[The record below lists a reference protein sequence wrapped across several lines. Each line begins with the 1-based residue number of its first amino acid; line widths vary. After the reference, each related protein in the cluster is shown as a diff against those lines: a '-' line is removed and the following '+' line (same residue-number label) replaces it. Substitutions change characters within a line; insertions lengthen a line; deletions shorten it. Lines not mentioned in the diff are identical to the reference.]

1 MTKIKTEVL
10 AIDAGG
16 TMADTF
22 IIDDQGNFVV
32 GKAQTT
38 PKNESE
44 GIVKSMDDALDQ
56 WDLKI
61 DEVMPDIKT
70 AVYSGTALLNQLV
83 SRKGRRTGLIV
94 NKGMEDVLR
103 MGRGVQTYLGYSYED
118 RLHLNTHRHEPPLI
132 PIELVRGVT
141 ERVDLF
147 GSVAIPL
154 RENEVREMVKELLEE
169 DVEAIA
175 ISLLHSY
182 ANPDHERRVADIARK
197 IIEENGSSVQVYA
210 SVDYYPAFRELQRT
224 NTVVVEASIADPSRK
239 QLRNIDQSFQDL
251 GGEFD
256 TRIMASHGGTISF
269 EANELARTL
278 VSGPIGGVIGSKELS
293 DYLGYENV
301 VCSDIGGTSFDI
313 AMITQG
319 EYVYKYSPDM
329 AKLVLAIPLLF
340 MDSVGSGTGSYV
352 RVDPHSKGITLGPD
366 SASYRVGTC
375 WVDGDVDTVTVSDCH
390 LVLGYINPEN
400 FLGGQIKLDKDR
412 AYRAIEEQIAKPLG
426 ITVEEAASGVIELL
440 DYRLKYYLQS
450 SISGKGY
457 SPKDFVLFSY
467 GGGGPLHTYGY
478 TEDLGFEKIL
488 IPAWAAGFSA
498 YGCGAAD
505 FEYRNDASTL
515 INVAPDA
522 SDEEKV
528 REGKKLQEVWEGLTK
543 NVVEEFENAGVSND
557 NVRFEFGCHMMYQG
571 QLNDIEVASPVSKF
585 ETAADWDYLTEIFE
599 ELYSKVYHESAQ
611 SSEFGFTITNATVKG
626 FTDVTKPQIPTEKE
640 EGPNPPSEAKKGTR
654 QMYWKK
660 DWVDAEIMEMADLQ
674 VGNIILGPAIIE
686 DPATTFIVP
695 PGYETYLDKHRIFH
709 LTKLE

>member
-1 MTKIKTEVL
+1 
-10 AIDAGG
+10 
-16 TMADTF
+16 
-22 IIDDQGNFVV
+22 
-32 GKAQTT
+32 
-38 PKNESE
+38 
-44 GIVKSMDDALDQ
+44 
-56 WDLKI
+56 
-61 DEVMPDIKT
+61 
-70 AVYSGTALLNQLV
+70 
-83 SRKGRRTGLIV
+83 
-94 NKGMEDVLR
+94 
-103 MGRGVQTYLGYSYED
+103 
-118 RLHLNTHRHEPPLI
+118 
-132 PIELVRGVT
+132 
-141 ERVDLF
+141 
-147 GSVAIPL
+147 
-154 RENEVREMVKELLEE
+154 
-169 DVEAIA
+169 
-175 ISLLHSY
+175 
-182 ANPDHERRVADIARK
+182 
-197 IIEENGSSVQVYA
+197 
-210 SVDYYPAFRELQRT
+210 
-224 NTVVVEASIADPSRK
+224 
-239 QLRNIDQSFQDL
+239 
-251 GGEFD
+251 
-256 TRIMASHGGTISF
+256 
-269 EANELARTL
+269 
-278 VSGPIGGVIGSKELS
+278 
-293 DYLGYENV
+293 
-301 VCSDIGGTSFDI
+301 
-313 AMITQG
+313 
-319 EYVYKYSPDM
+319 
-329 AKLVLAIPLLF
+329 
-340 MDSVGSGTGSYV
+340 
-352 RVDPHSKGITLGPD
+352 DPHSKGITLGPD

-626 FTDVTKPQIPTEKE
+626 FTDVTKPQIPT
-640 EGPNPPSEAKKGTR
+640 
-654 QMYWKK
+654 
-660 DWVDAEIMEMADLQ
+660 
-674 VGNIILGPAIIE
+674 
-686 DPATTFIVP
+686 
-695 PGYETYLDKHRIFH
+695 
-709 LTKLE
+709 